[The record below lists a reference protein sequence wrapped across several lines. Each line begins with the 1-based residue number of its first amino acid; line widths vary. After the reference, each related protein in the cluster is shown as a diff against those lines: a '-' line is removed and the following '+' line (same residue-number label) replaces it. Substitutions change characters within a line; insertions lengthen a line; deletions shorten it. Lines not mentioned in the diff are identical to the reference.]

1 MLGLRSSDPLTS
13 LWGSNFERRMKI
25 RFAWLQEMQL
35 LLLRYREDII
45 AAKVS
50 KEHQEETLKSEILF
64 LKDQVS
70 VEGIGG
76 DSLYDLY
83 LISSE

>member
-1 MLGLRSSDPLTS
+1 MILLVLST
-13 LWGSNFERRMKI
+13 K
-25 RFAWLQEMQL
+25 QEMQL

-50 KEHQEETLKSEILF
+50 KEHLEETLKSEILF

-70 VEGIGG
+70 LLMYSI
-76 DSLYDLY
+76 LYTNSTLY
-83 LISSE
+83 SYYSYSQR

>member
-1 MLGLRSSDPLTS
+1 
-13 LWGSNFERRMKI
+13 
-25 RFAWLQEMQL
+25 MQL

-50 KEHQEETLKSEILF
+50 KEHIEESLKSEILF

-70 VEGIGG
+70 AFHHF
-76 DSLYDLY
+76 SFSHY
-83 LISSE
+83 LISFTFFSIVKLVMGVGVQCTASTTLNRPS

>member
-1 MLGLRSSDPLTS
+1 MLVFATRERSIL
-13 LWGSNFERRMKI
+13 GC
-25 RFAWLQEMQL
+25 AVLQEMQL

-45 AAKVS
+45 AAKVA

-70 VEGIGG
+70 VGGIIG
-76 DSLYDLY
+76 
-83 LISSE
+83 

>member
-1 MLGLRSSDPLTS
+1 MRPRTIILA
-13 LWGSNFERRMKI
+13 FVVKERPI
-25 RFAWLQEMQL
+25 PCCAVLQEMQL

-70 VEGIGG
+70 VWRHSRKLAKGLWWNFPLV
-76 DSLYDLY
+76 S
-83 LISSE
+83 

>member
-1 MLGLRSSDPLTS
+1 
-13 LWGSNFERRMKI
+13 
-25 RFAWLQEMQL
+25 MQL

-50 KEHQEETLKSEILF
+50 KEHIEESLKSEILF

-70 VEGIGG
+70 ANFFI
-76 DSLYDLY
+76 
-83 LISSE
+83 LILLF

>member
-1 MLGLRSSDPLTS
+1 MNQLKLLSVLLYLRSFFS
-13 LWGSNFERRMKI
+13 LCCCWCSIYFV
-25 RFAWLQEMQL
+25 WLQEMQL

-70 VEGIGG
+70 VEGEAGG
-76 DSLYDLY
+76 WL
-83 LISSE
+83 

>member
-1 MLGLRSSDPLTS
+1 
-13 LWGSNFERRMKI
+13 
-25 RFAWLQEMQL
+25 MQL

-50 KEHQEETLKSEILF
+50 KEHLEETLKSEILF

-70 VEGIGG
+70 NPKLCLCKIWTVF
-76 DSLYDLY
+76 
-83 LISSE
+83 

>member
-1 MLGLRSSDPLTS
+1 MNARVIICCCV
-13 LWGSNFERRMKI
+13 F
-25 RFAWLQEMQL
+25 QEMQL

-70 VEGIGG
+70 VGDRTKLVEGLWLNCPLATFALFS
-76 DSLYDLY
+76 SLIFFIYA
-83 LISSE
+83 

>member
-1 MLGLRSSDPLTS
+1 
-13 LWGSNFERRMKI
+13 
-25 RFAWLQEMQL
+25 MQL

-70 VEGIGG
+70 VEGEAGG
-76 DSLYDLY
+76 WL
-83 LISSE
+83 

>member
-1 MLGLRSSDPLTS
+1 MILLVLST
-13 LWGSNFERRMKI
+13 K
-25 RFAWLQEMQL
+25 QEMQL

-50 KEHQEETLKSEILF
+50 KEHLEETLKSEILF

-70 VEGIGG
+70 LLMYSI
-76 DSLYDLY
+76 LYTNSMLY
-83 LISSE
+83 SYYSYSQR